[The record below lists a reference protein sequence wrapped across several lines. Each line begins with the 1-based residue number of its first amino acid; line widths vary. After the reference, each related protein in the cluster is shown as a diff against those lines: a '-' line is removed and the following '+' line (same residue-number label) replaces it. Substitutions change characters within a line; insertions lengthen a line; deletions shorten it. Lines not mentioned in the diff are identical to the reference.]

1 MPSSSLGPD
10 TVSKSNL
17 KYLTLTLLAILFVGC
32 NRKKVAG
39 LPEGRIEFL
48 ITYEQQEVGGYSAS
62 LLPAK
67 MIMEFRDNMGFFN
80 LVNLSDLNNYRFIT
94 YLRFIDKKY
103 IFTGD
108 KNEPPCCFG
117 LMHGMNIEFTK
128 QTKEIIG
135 FDCRK
140 AIASFPDGSIESFDI
155 WYTEELQLNK
165 PNGNSPFKKIPGV
178 LLEFNTIMGNANM
191 HMVAKNCDVTRIPA
205 RVFDLPKNYKEVSKL
220 EMETILNA
228 LLD

>member
-1 MPSSSLGPD
+1 M
-10 TVSKSNL
+10 SKSIL
-17 KYLTLTLLAILFVGC
+17 KYLSLTLLAILFVDCG
-32 NRKKVAG
+32 RKKITG
-39 LPEGRIEFL
+39 LTEGRIEFQ

-67 MIMEFRDNMGFFN
+67 MTMEFRDNMIKNTIQGGMGFFN
-80 LVNLSDLNNYRFIT
+80 LVNVSDLKNYQFIT

-103 IFTGD
+103 IFKGD
-108 KNEPPCCFG
+108 RNEPPCCFG
-117 LMHGMNIEFTK
+117 LMHDMNIEFTK

-135 FDCRK
+135 FDCKK
-140 AIASFPDGSIESFDI
+140 AIASFPDESLESFDI
-155 WYTEELQLNK
+155 WYTEDLQLNK
-165 PNGNSPFKKIPGV
+165 PNGNSPYRKIPGV

-191 HMVAKNCDVTRIPA
+191 HMVAKKCDVSRVPA
-205 RVFDLPKNYKEVSKL
+205 KIFDLPKNYTQVSKL

>member
-1 MPSSSLGPD
+1 
-10 TVSKSNL
+10 VSRSIL
-17 KYLTLTLLAILFVGC
+17 KYLTLTLLVTLLVVC
-32 NRKKVAG
+32 NRKKRAE
-39 LPEGRIEFL
+39 LTEGRIEFQ
-48 ITYEQQEVGGYSAS
+48 ITYEQQEIGGYSAS
-62 LLPAK
+62 LLPSK
-67 MIMEFRDNMGFFN
+67 MTMEFSDNKVKNTIQGGMGFFN
-80 LVNLSDLNNYRFIT
+80 LVNVSDLNNYQFIT
-94 YLRFIDKKY
+94 YLKFIDKRY

-117 LMHGMNIEFTK
+117 LMNGMNIEFTR

-140 AIASFPDGSIESFDI
+140 AVASFPDGDIESFDI
-155 WYTEELQLNK
+155 WYTDELELDK
-165 PNGNSPFKKIPGV
+165 PNGNSPFQKIPGV

-191 HMVAKNCDVTRIPA
+191 HMVAKSCDVSRIPA
-205 RVFDLPKNYKEVSKL
+205 RIFDLPKNYTQVSKL

>member
-1 MPSSSLGPD
+1 M
-10 TVSKSNL
+10 SKSIL
-17 KYLTLTLLAILFVGC
+17 KYLPLTLLVILLADC
-32 NRKKVAG
+32 HREKRHG
-39 LPEGRIEFL
+39 LAEGRIEFK
-48 ITYEQQEVGGYSAS
+48 ITYEQQEIGGYSAS
-62 LLPAK
+62 LLPSK
-67 MIMEFRDNMGFFN
+67 MTMEFRDNMVKNTIQGGMGFFN
-80 LVNLSDLNNYRFIT
+80 LVNLSDLNNYQFIT
-94 YLRFIDKKY
+94 YLKFIDKKY
-103 IFTGD
+103 IFKGD

-117 LMHGMNIEFTK
+117 LMDGMDIEFTR

-165 PNGNSPFKKIPGV
+165 PNGKSPFQKIPGV

-191 HMVAKNCDVTRIPA
+191 HMVAKRCDVTRIPA
-205 RVFDLPKNYKEVSKL
+205 RIFELPKNYTQVSKL
-220 EMETILNA
+220 EIETILNA

>member
-1 MPSSSLGPD
+1 ML
-10 TVSKSNL
+10 
-17 KYLTLTLLAILFVGC
+17 LTLLVILLADC
-32 NRKKVAG
+32 NRGKRPGVT
-39 LPEGRIEFL
+39 EGRIDFK

-67 MIMEFRDNMGFFN
+67 MTMEFSDNMVKNTIQGGMGFFN
-80 LVNLSDLNNYRFIT
+80 LVNVSDLNNYQFIT
-94 YLRFIDKKY
+94 YLKFIDKRY
-103 IFTGD
+103 IFKGD

-117 LMHGMNIEFTK
+117 LMDGMDIEFTR

-140 AIASFPDGSIESFDI
+140 AIASFPDGDIESFDI

-165 PNGNSPFKKIPGV
+165 PNGSSPFQKIPGV

-191 HMVAKNCDVTRIPA
+191 HMVAKSCDVTRIPA
-205 RVFDLPKNYKEVSKL
+205 RIFELPKNYTQVSKL
-220 EMETILNA
+220 EIETILNA